1 MSTINR
7 YVLAFILVLAFSP
20 QSFARAQSAQT
31 LINDAA
37 TAHGRYGR
45 TCAL

>member
-31 LINDAA
+31 LIDDAA
-37 TAHGRYGR
+37 NGNGRYGR
-45 TCAL
+45 SCAR